1 MAGGETIATNT
12 LGLGLAVCLGGTLTG
27 LFLLL
32 YNRCGTDGDGYVTGA
47 LETGR
52 SGLAS
57 RREEPAFGGAA
68 TYAPSSQREEPT
80 SPPPRAP
87 GNSRSPGP
95 NGRKSHSLA
104 QAFDGHGPI
113 QGCF

>member
-27 LFLLL
+27 LLLLL
-32 YNRCGTDGDGYVTGA
+32 YNRCGTDGEGYVTGA

-57 RREEPAFGGAA
+57 ESASGPSIL
-68 TYAPSSQREEPT
+68 TYAWRIS
-80 SPPPRAP
+80 
-87 GNSRSPGP
+87 GGMMLSRDSG
-95 NGRKSHSLA
+95 K
-104 QAFDGHGPI
+104 
-113 QGCF
+113 